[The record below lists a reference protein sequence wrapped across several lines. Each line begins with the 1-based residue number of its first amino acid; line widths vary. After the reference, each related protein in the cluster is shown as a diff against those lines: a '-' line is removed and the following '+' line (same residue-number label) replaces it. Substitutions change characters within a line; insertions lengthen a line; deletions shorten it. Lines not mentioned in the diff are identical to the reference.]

1 MAKHAVIRKDRL
13 YGTDV
18 APALVSMRFVDGN
31 GNGADIDNGNVV
43 RLDGLM
49 THTDGTGAI
58 VSIERELYKAVAP
71 AANTALKDIAI
82 VGTNEVMYDER
93 KKNLDEFYNEAGQNS
108 LGYRPHA
115 GDMFGV
121 TAEGLTAAAA
131 IAKGDIVELQ
141 AGTKLKVVKSA
152 TSGSTQVGVIA
163 DINKAGRYTY
173 YVVEVK

>member
-1 MAKHAVIRKDRL
+1 MAHAVIRKDRL

-18 APALVSMRFVDGN
+18 APALVSLRFVDGE
-31 GNGADIDNGNVV
+31 GEGADIDNGNVV
-43 RLDGLM
+43 KLMGLM
-49 THTDGTGAI
+49 DG
-58 VSIERELYKAVAP
+58 ERELYKAVAP
-71 AANTALKDIAI
+71 AANTALEDIAI

-93 KKNLDEFYNEAGQNS
+93 KKNLDKFYNEAGKDS
-108 LGYRPHA
+108 LGYRPHK

-121 TAEGLTAAAA
+121 TADGLTAAAT

-152 TSGSTQVGVIA
+152 TANSTQVGVIA

>member
-1 MAKHAVIRKDRL
+1 MADKHAVIRKDRL

-18 APALVSMRFVDGN
+18 APALISLRFYADGAV
-31 GNGADIDNGNVV
+31 ADIDNGNVV
-43 RLDGLM
+43 KLEGLL
-49 THTDGTGAI
+49 TD
-58 VSIERELYKAVAP
+58 ERELYKAVAP
-71 AANTALKDIAI
+71 AANTALEDLAI
-82 VGTNEVMYDER
+82 VGTNEILYDER
-93 KKNLDEFYNEAGQNS
+93 KKNLDEFYNVAGKNA
-108 LGYRPHA
+108 LGYRPHK

-121 TAEGLTAAAA
+121 TAEGLSAAAK

-152 TSGSTQVGVIA
+152 TTGSTQIGVIA

>member
-1 MAKHAVIRKDRL
+1 MAHAVIRKDRM

-18 APALVSMRFVDGN
+18 APALVSLRFVDGN
-31 GNGADIDNGNVV
+31 GAGADIDNGNVV
-43 RLDGLM
+43 KLDGLM
-49 THTDGTGAI
+49 TG
-58 VSIERELYKAVAP
+58 ERELYKAVAP
-71 AANTALKDIAI
+71 TAGTALKDIAI

-93 KKNLDEFYNEAGQNS
+93 KKNLDEFYNEAGNDA

-115 GDMFGV
+115 GDIFSV
-121 TAEGLTAAAA
+121 TADALDAAAA
-131 IAKGDIVELQ
+131 IAKGDLVELQ

-152 TSGSTQVGVIA
+152 TQNSTQVGVIA

>member
-49 THTDGTGAI
+49 THTDGTT
-58 VSIERELYKAVAP
+58 VTIERELYKAVAP

-121 TAEGLTAAAA
+121 TAEGLAAAAA

>member
-1 MAKHAVIRKDRL
+1 MAHAVIRKDRM

-18 APALVSMRFVDGN
+18 APALVSLRFMDGN
-31 GNGADIDNGNVV
+31 GDGADIDNGNVV
-43 RLDGLM
+43 ELKGLM
-49 THTDGTGAI
+49 TG
-58 VSIERELYKAVAP
+58 ERELYKAVAP
-71 AANTALKDIAI
+71 TATSALADIAI

-93 KKNLDEFYNEAGQNS
+93 KKNLDEFYNEAGNDA

-121 TAEGLTAAAA
+121 TADGLAAAA
-131 IAKGDIVELQ
+131 TIEKGDLVELQ

-152 TSGSTQVGVIA
+152 TNGSTQVGVIA

-173 YVVEVK
+173 YVIEVK

>member
-18 APALVSMRFVDGN
+18 APALVSLRFMDSNDDG
-31 GNGADIDNGNVV
+31 AEIDNGNVV
-43 RLDGLM
+43 KLVGLM
-49 THTDGTGAI
+49 DG
-58 VSIERELYKAVAP
+58 ERELYKAVAP
-71 AANTALKDIAI
+71 AANTDLKDIAI
-82 VGTNEVMYDER
+82 VGTPEVMYDER
-93 KKNLDEFYNEAGQNS
+93 KKNLDEFVNEADADS

-121 TAEGLTAAAA
+121 TAEGLSAAAA

>member
-1 MAKHAVIRKDRL
+1 MANHAVIRKDRL

-18 APALVSMRFVDGN
+18 APALVSMRYVDSN
-31 GNGADIDNGNVV
+31 GNGAAIDNGNVV

-49 THTDGTGAI
+49 VHTDGT
-58 VSIERELYKAVAP
+58 IERELYKAVTP
-71 AANTALKDIAI
+71 AANTDLKDIAI
-82 VGTNEVMYDER
+82 VGTPEVMYDER
-93 KKNLDEFYNEAGQNS
+93 KKNLDEFVNEAGADS

-121 TAEGLTAAAA
+121 TADGLSAAAT
-131 IAKGDIVELQ
+131 IAKGDLVELQ

-152 TSGSTQVGVIA
+152 TNGSTQVGVIA
-163 DINKAGRYTY
+163 DINKVGRYTY

>member
-1 MAKHAVIRKDRL
+1 MANHAVIRKDRL

-18 APALVSMRFVDGN
+18 APALISMRFMDAN
-31 GNGADIDNGNVV
+31 DQGAAIDNGNVV
-43 RLDGLM
+43 KVVGLM
-49 THTDGTGAI
+49 TN
-58 VSIERELYKAVAP
+58 ERELYKAVAP

-82 VGTNEVMYDER
+82 VGTPEVNYDER
-93 KKNLDEFYNEAGQNS
+93 EKNLDDFFNKADEDS

-121 TAEGLTAAAA
+121 TAAGLSAAAT

-141 AGTKLKVVKSA
+141 ADTKLKVVKTA
-152 TSGSTQVGVIA
+152 TSGSTPVGVIA

>member
-18 APALVSMRFVDGN
+18 APALVSLRFVDGN
-31 GNGADIDNGNVV
+31 GKGADIDNGNVV

-49 THTDGTGAI
+49 TYTDGT
-58 VSIERELYKAVAP
+58 IERELYKAVAP
-71 AANTALKDIAI
+71 AANTPLADIAI

-93 KKNLDEFYNEAGQNS
+93 KKNLDEFYNEAGRNS

-121 TAEGLTAAAA
+121 TAEGLDAAAA

-141 AGTKLKVVKSA
+141 ASTKLKVVKSA
-152 TSGSTQVGVIA
+152 TAGSTKLGVIA
-163 DINKAGRYTY
+163 DINKVGRYTY

>member
-31 GNGADIDNGNVV
+31 GDGADIDNGNVV

-49 THTDGTGAI
+49 TYTDGT
-58 VSIERELYKAVAP
+58 IERELYKAVAP
-71 AANTALKDIAI
+71 AANTALSDIAI

-121 TAEGLTAAAA
+121 TAEGLTAATT

-141 AGTKLKVVKSA
+141 ADTKLKVVKSA